1 MKLSQINTEFTYRMN
16 LITSF
21 YERLQTH
28 YLIETF
34 TPMKLKCQSLK
45 YDRMFYVASFENIM
59 NLKAYLNG
67 VLVIMEENHMAE
79 LETQN
84 PVPELVGPPIF
95 RLSFG
100 DFEADLQDY
109 FSKIDQTL
117 SQANV
122 VLNVYFDEDEQIG
135 SVDD

>member
-1 MKLSQINTEFTYRMN
+1 MKLSQINTEFNYRMN

-34 TPMKLKCQSLK
+34 TPMKLKYQSLK
-45 YDRMFYVASFENIM
+45 YDRMFYVSSFENIM

-67 VLVIMEENHMAE
+67 ALGIMEENHMAE
-79 LETQN
+79 LETN
-84 PVPELVGPPIF
+84 KPISKIDGKPIF
-95 RLSFG
+95 RLPFV
-100 DFEADLQDY
+100 DFETDLQNY
-109 FSKIDQTL
+109 FVRIDQTL
-117 SQANV
+117 SKVNI
-122 VLNVYFDEDEQIG
+122 VLNVYFDEDKQIG